1 MISAS
6 HRWRAAAPLS
16 VLAALAMLAAPLAR
30 ADDSKVLRII
40 SWADYVPA
48 DVIAAFKNETGI
60 QVQVTLSN
68 NEEMISK
75 LRATGGAGFDL
86 AQPSQDRIFGAQQE
100 FRIYKPLDTGKVRLE
115 EFVPEL
121 LETVKKNATLDGKL
135 YGLPYVWGTE
145 GLVYNSKRTTISD
158 YRDLCKPELRG
169 RTAVR
174 LKRPTLMAFAFAL
187 GKDPFALYGNTKAY
201 SALMDEVGRTL
212 TACKANFRFFYDNKD
227 QLLNGMRS
235 GEVWAAMM
243 WDSGGWLLNRENPDI
258 HFINP
263 RSGAIAW
270 MDTFALPARGRND
283 AGAYAWINFVM
294 RPEMAA
300 RVAKSIGNFSAA
312 KGADQLMDPR
322 VRAQFAA
329 TFPDGLKN
337 IRWYPAIPPGL
348 EEIEGAVLDRV
359 KAAD

>member
-1 MISAS
+1 MISS
-6 HRWRAAAPLS
+6 YGRWRVAAPLR
-16 VLAALAMLAAPLAR
+16 VLAALAMLAATLAR

-100 FRIYKPLDTGKVRLE
+100 FRIYKPFDTSKVRLE
-115 EFVPEL
+115 QFLPEL

-300 RVAKSIGNFSAA
+300 RVAKSIGNFTAA